1 MKGISP
7 RIHRIAKAAPIFI
20 VAGAVGLF
28 AVMYSIDLMRP
39 EAPPHFFKSLL
50 EADPGTARYTLTSIA
65 STLGTL
71 VAITITLV
79 LIVVEMTA
87 SRYTPKLID
96 LFVEA
101 KVNLLL
107 LAVFIFTIIYCFYVA
122 HTIKPEFAPCTG
134 ILVCLVL
141 MTVCLVSLIPY
152 VFFVFDFL
160 EPNNIISK
168 IKSRALDCL
177 RQNGPRSSSVPKI
190 KLRFS
195 QSLEQITDIAKGSL
209 RVNDSSVVLGSVWA
223 LQDISAHYWQDKS
236 QRPLDWFEVEDGIFL
251 GPSHEYVSRIE
262 QEQNWV
268 EVKVLRELQTIFNS
282 ALEASPEVATAV
294 AVSARHIGEKALGSG
309 DEAVTHLVVKYFN
322 TFMREAINARQKHII
337 YNLLHEYRL
346 LAEQF
351 IVPWPELA
359 VRISHHLCYYA
370 RVAEQQGLQFIA
382 ETVAYDLKV
391 LNQVACQQQCRRAS
405 DLLEVFLSL
414 AEFLSSRG
422 YQRPLAGVY
431 KMWLALGAFYVSEE
445 ADSLNEQV
453 QAALR
458 EVEADTLTRLG
469 KELLSV
475 TVPEFWEIT
484 DRGINFDYIMPQ
496 LRPYLQKLLQQLQ
509 VPHSAD
515 G

>member
-7 RIHRIAKAAPIFI
+7 RIHRIAKATPIFI
-20 VAGAVGLF
+20 VAGAIALF
-28 AVMYSIDLMRP
+28 SVMYSIDLARP
-39 EAPPHFFKSLL
+39 QAPSGWLESVL

-79 LIVVEMTA
+79 LIVVELTA

-107 LAVFIFTIIYCFYVA
+107 LGVFIFTIIYCFYVA
-122 HTIKPEFAPCTG
+122 HTIKPEFAPRTG

-152 VFFVFDFL
+152 LFFVFDFL

-168 IKSRALDCL
+168 IQSRALSCL
-177 RQNGPRSSSVPKI
+177 TQGVRGGSAGRKL

-209 RVNDSSVVLGSVWA
+209 RINDSNVALSSVWA
-223 LQDISAHYWQDKS
+223 LRDVSANYWEDKS
-236 QRPLDWFEVEDGIFL
+236 QRPPDWFEVEKDIFL
-251 GPSHEYVSRIE
+251 GPSAEYLRRIE

-268 EVKVLRELQTIFNS
+268 EVKVLRELQTIFSS
-282 ALEASPEVATAV
+282 ALEGSPEVATAV
-294 AVSARHIGEKALGSG
+294 AVSTRHIGEQALGSG
-309 DEAVTHLVVKYFN
+309 DEAVVELVVKYFN
-322 TFMREAINARQKHII
+322 TFLREAINAEQKRII
-337 YNLLHEYRL
+337 YNLLDEYRSL
-346 LAEQF
+346 TEQF
-351 IVPWPELA
+351 VVPWPELT
-359 VRISHHLCYYA
+359 VRISHHLSYYA
-370 RVAEQQGLQFIA
+370 RVAEAQGLRFIA

-391 LNQVACQQQCRRAS
+391 LNQVAYQLQCRRAS

-414 AEFLSSRG
+414 DEALRSRG
-422 YQRPLAGVY
+422 YQRPLPGVY
-431 KMWLALGAFYVSEE
+431 KMWLALGAFYLAQG
-445 ADSLNEQV
+445 ADSLSKQV
-453 QAALR
+453 QEALSR
-458 EVEADTLTRLG
+458 VEPATLTRLG

-484 DRGINFDYIMPQ
+484 DRGVNFDYIEPA
-496 LRPYLQKLLQQLQ
+496 LRPYLRELLNQLQ
-509 VPHSAD
+509 VS